1 MGLIRAVVSVA
12 IAYWVYQ
19 FLITNRER
27 LQNVKYIGKWL
38 ARFDPLVVVIVSLI
52 LFNLLV

>member
-38 ARFDPLVVVIVSLI
+38 ARFEPLVVVIVSLI